1 MSNNLPSWQEYQRRE
16 DASLFSG
23 LPSFPAAGTTELVC
37 NECGQPNPGTA
48 SYSVLHIIFLL
59 VVVVWRIDPVF
70 KCPGCMRAYLLQRLP
85 LGLLLATVFAPLVL
99 VWWGVLF
106 VRTFGR

>member
-48 SYSVLHIIFLL
+48 SYSLLHIIFLL
-59 VVVVWRIDPVF
+59 VVVVWRASIPCSNVPVACAPIYCSG
-70 KCPGCMRAYLLQRLP
+70 CPWVSSWPRCSLH
-85 LGLLLATVFAPLVL
+85 
-99 VWWGVLF
+99 
-106 VRTFGR
+106 